1 MKLRIVWIGKTKD
14 PGLAQLTT
22 ELVERSR
29 RFVAVEVAE
38 LKDPKAKDPHR
49 QLIQEEER
57 LLAALDTDDRVVV
70 LDAAGTTWSSPQ
82 FASFLGK
89 HLRGDPRRLTF
100 VIGGYGGLGDRVRA
114 RAERAWSLS
123 PLTFTHELAR
133 VLVAEQIYRA
143 LCILNNHPYAK

>member
-1 MKLRIVWIGKTKD
+1 VKLRIVWIGKTKD
-14 PGLAQLTT
+14 PRLAQLTT

-38 LKDPKAKDPHR
+38 LKDPKAKDSQH
-49 QLIQEEER
+49 QLVQEEER
-57 LLAALDTDDRVVV
+57 LLAALDKDDRVII

-100 VIGGYGGLGDRVRA
+100 IIGGYGGLGDRVKA

-133 VLVAEQIYRA
+133 VLVAEQIYRG

>member
-14 PGLAQLTT
+14 PGLARLTS
-22 ELVERSR
+22 ELVERAR
-29 RFVAVEVAE
+29 RFVAVEIAE
-38 LKDPKAKDPHR
+38 LKDPKAKDSHH
-49 QLIQEEER
+49 QLAQEEER
-57 LLAALDTDDRVVV
+57 LLAALDKDDRVII
-70 LDAAGTTWSSPQ
+70 LDAAGTTWSSAQ

-89 HLRGDPRRLTF
+89 HLHSDPRRLTF

-114 RAERAWSLS
+114 RAERTWSLS

-133 VLVAEQIYRA
+133 VLVAEQIYRG